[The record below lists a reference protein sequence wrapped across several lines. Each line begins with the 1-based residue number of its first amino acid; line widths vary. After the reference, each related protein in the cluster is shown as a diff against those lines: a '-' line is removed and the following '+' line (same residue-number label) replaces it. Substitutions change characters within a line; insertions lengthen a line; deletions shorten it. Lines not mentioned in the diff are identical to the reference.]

1 MSKAFSITVN
11 WVKYHCALVHWYSL
25 GNSPDECTGMWVVE
39 PDILDD
45 GLPWTAVTHLDTV
58 VCLAHL
64 LPIYGEEQAPRGVK
78 YTGSLDT
85 FSEFY
90 INKYA
95 DHHAFEIAF

>member
-1 MSKAFSITVN
+1 
-11 WVKYHCALVHWYSL
+11 
-25 GNSPDECTGMWVVE
+25 MWVVE

-45 GLPWTAVTHLDTV
+45 GLPLTAVTHLDTV
-58 VCLAHL
+58 VHLAHL
-64 LPIYGEEQAPRGVK
+64 LPIYGEEWAPKGVK